1 MPVKFTFESP
11 FLRAWLL
18 IHQSHNL
25 LKRSEDSI
33 LAELGLTTRKHSIL
47 LAVKNLKDPITVSDV
62 ARWLDRSSN
71 GISMMIDQLEK
82 DGLVQR
88 LRDMDDHRT
97 VRLVLTDSG
106 NELLEESNAL
116 VWKMIKDIFSAL
128 PPEDLKTAIGVVT
141 NVRLRTLD
149 FLKLDSSTKL
159 QVLPNIYH
167 NNRRDDEE

>member
-11 FLRAWLL
+11 LLRAWLL

-62 ARWLDRSSN
+62 AHWLDRSSN

-88 LRDMDDHRT
+88 QRDMSDHRT
-97 VRLVLTDSG
+97 VRLILTERGDK
-106 NELLEESNAL
+106 LLEESNAL
-116 VWKMIKDIFSAL
+116 FWKMIKDIFSTL
-128 PPEDLKTAIGVVT
+128 PPEELNTTIGIVT
-141 NVRLRTLD
+141 NIRLRTLD
-149 FLKLDSSTKL
+149 FLKLDSSARL

-167 NNRRDDEE
+167 NSLGDDEE